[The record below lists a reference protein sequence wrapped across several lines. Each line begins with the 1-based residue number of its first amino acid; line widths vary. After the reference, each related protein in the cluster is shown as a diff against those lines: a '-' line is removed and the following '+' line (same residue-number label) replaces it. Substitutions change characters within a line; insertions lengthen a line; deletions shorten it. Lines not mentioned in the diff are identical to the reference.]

1 MIKQVALVED
11 DDVIRANYADLLRQA
26 GFVVATYADKASALA
41 VFARALPDVAL
52 IDITL
57 GVERDAGFELCAEP
71 RRRSATL
78 PIVFLTSHDVDVDRI
93 SALRLGADDYLTK
106 DASFDYV
113 VVRIETLLRRLAA
126 IAAASARPSALTRAQ
141 APSLLVIDNATSRVQ
156 WQGRPVDLTLTQS
169 GCCGSWYSTRAA
181 RSPTPH

>member
-1 MIKQVALVED
+1 M
-11 DDVIRANYADLLRQA
+11 
-26 GFVVATYADKASALA
+26 
-41 VFARALPDVAL
+41 
-52 IDITL
+52 
-57 GVERDAGFELCAEP
+57 
-71 RRRSATL
+71 
-78 PIVFLTSHDVDVDRI
+78 FLTSHDVDVDRI

>member
-1 MIKQVALVED
+1 MIKQVALAED

-41 VFARALPDVAL
+41 AFARALPDVAL

-57 GVERDAGFELCAEP
+57 GVERDAGFELCAEL

-169 GCCGSWYSTRAA
+169 GCCGSWYRTRAA